1 MLRVGKMSDRCLPS
15 KAERLEVKIR
25 QLDKMFRM
33 QLKRCEDEKDELIKK
48 SDNLWKQLIELRREN
63 SLLRHRLHLPE
74 HPYRGLQHPVLRSA
88 SLEHEAENI
97 LHF

>member
-1 MLRVGKMSDRCLPS
+1 MSDRRLPS
-15 KAERLEVKIR
+15 KAERLEIKIQ

-48 SDNLWKQLIELRREN
+48 NNRIWNQMVELRREN
-63 SLLRHRLHLPE
+63 HLLRHRLHLPE
-74 HPYRGLQHPVLRSA
+74 HPYQVLQPPILRSA
-88 SLEHEAENI
+88 SLEHDGENI